1 MESRIEG
8 RVLSIIVAGAMI
20 ASIGTSWAATT
31 KPTPKPTVKATKKAT
46 PFKSTPKA
54 TAISTKKPV
63 VKKPAIKKT
72 IAKKPTLKKKY
83 TVYKRKVVKVSPS
96 PSPKW
101 PPSPNFTQGSGVNS
115 EIYWRIPLGKE
126 LTSLSSADP
135 SLASQFMKCLP
146 NKYAC
151 GVIRV
156 ASVNGCTWWE
166 INSTVHGPL
175 SATDS
180 SIVPY
185 GTLRTTAT
193 ATNRKQII
201 TVLLISTEP
210 LKPNV
215 SVGGITI
222 NCHHDPIKE
231 KIPSNVYTIS
241 TPSPTDTPTTN
252 TN

>member
-1 MESRIEG
+1 MESRIKG

-31 KPTPKPTVKATKKAT
+31 KPTPKPTAKTTKKAT
-46 PFKSTPKA
+46 PKPTAKSTKK
-54 TAISTKKPV
+54 TVTKKPV
-63 VKKPAIKKT
+63 VKKPAAKKT
-72 IAKKPTLKKKY
+72 VAKKPTPKKK
-83 TVYKRKVVKVSPS
+83 TVVYKRKVVKVSPS

-101 PPSPNFTQGSGVNS
+101 PPVPAFTPGTGANS

-126 LTSLSSADP
+126 LASLSSADHT
-135 SLASQFMKCLP
+135 LASQFKKCLP
-146 NKYAC
+146 NKFAC

-166 INSTVHGPL
+166 FNSTVRGPL
-175 SATDS
+175 SATDNT
-180 SIVPY
+180 IVPY
-185 GTLRTTAT
+185 GTLRTTASST
-193 ATNRKQII
+193 KPKQII

-215 SVGGITI
+215 SVSGITI
-222 NCHHDPIKE
+222 SCHHDPIKE
-231 KIPSNVYTIS
+231 KIPLNVYTVN
-241 TPSPTDTPTTN
+241 TPTPTDTPTTN